1 MSGHRWAAR
10 AAAGAAAVAL
20 TVTGGAVARADDD
33 TASLIA
39 EQIADRSRD
48 ALLGVPSL
56 HLSARGD
63 LGGGGGDR
71 MSLDLTLDREG
82 NCAGGVDMG
91 EKGSVEIVKRAD
103 DVWLKPDKAFWETHV
118 PIGGSTFDTI
128 LDGRYMKAKAD
139 DPRLLTVTE
148 VCDLDTFR
156 ELITDNPDATGSGT
170 LTKGRE
176 TEVDG
181 TPVIPVTRTQ
191 GNERLTVD
199 VATEGEPYPVR
210 ITVRGADE
218 EGTVSFSGFGRPVP
232 AGTPAASETVD
243 VTALLGRSVKPV

>member
-20 TVTGGAVARADDD
+20 TVTGGALARADDD
-33 TASLIA
+33 IASLTA

-48 ALLGVPSL
+48 ALLGVSSL

-63 LGGGGGDR
+63 LDGGGDR
-71 MSLDLTLDREG
+71 MSVDLTLDREG

-91 EKGSVEIVKRAD
+91 EDGSVEIVKRAD

-118 PIGGSTFDTI
+118 PIGGSTFDAI

-156 ELITDNPDATGSGT
+156 ELITDNPDVTERGT

-176 TEVDG
+176 TEVNG
-181 TPVIPVTRTQ
+181 APVIPVTRTR

-218 EGTVSFSGFGRPVP
+218 EGTVSFSGFDRPVP
-232 AGTPAASETVD
+232 AETPAASETVD

>member
-1 MSGHRWAAR
+1 MSGHRWVAR
-10 AAAGAAAVAL
+10 AASGAAAVAL
-20 TVTGGAVARADDD
+20 TVTGGTVARADDD
-33 TASLIA
+33 LASLSA

-48 ALLGVPSL
+48 ALLGVSSL
-56 HLSARGD
+56 RLSARGD
-63 LGGGGGDR
+63 LDGSGDR
-71 MSLDLTLDREG
+71 MSVDLTLGRKGD
-82 NCAGGVDMG
+82 CTGGVDMG
-91 EKGSVEIVKRAD
+91 EDGSVEIVKRAD
-103 DVWLKPDKAFWETHV
+103 DVWLKPDKVFWENHV
-118 PIGGSTFDTI
+118 PIGGSTFDAI

-156 ELITDNPDATGSGT
+156 ELITDNRDAADRGT

-181 TPVIPVTRTQ
+181 VAVIPVTRAQ
-191 GNERLTVD
+191 GDERLTVY

-210 ITVRGADE
+210 IGVRGPDV
-218 EGTVSFSGFGRPVP
+218 EGTVTFSGFDRPVP
-232 AGTPAASETVD
+232 TETPSADETVD

>member
-20 TVTGGAVARADDD
+20 TVTGGAVAQADDD
-33 TASLIA
+33 IAALTA

-48 ALLGVPSL
+48 ALLGVSSL

-63 LGGGGGDR
+63 LDGSGDR
-71 MSLDLTLDREG
+71 MSVDLTLDREG

-91 EKGSVEIVKRAD
+91 EDGSVEIVKRAD

-118 PIGGSTFDTI
+118 PIGGSTFDAI

-139 DPRLLTVTE
+139 DPRLITVTE

-156 ELITDNPDATGSGT
+156 ELITDNPDVTERGT

-176 TEVDG
+176 TEVNG
-181 TPVIPVTRTQ
+181 APVIPVTRTQ
-191 GNERLTVD
+191 GTERLTVD

-210 ITVRGADE
+210 ITVQGAEE
-218 EGTVSFSGFGRPVP
+218 EGTVSFSGFDRPVP
-232 AGTPAASETVD
+232 AETPAASETVD

>member
-10 AAAGAAAVAL
+10 TAAGAAAVAL
-20 TVTGGAVARADDD
+20 TVTGGAVAQADDD
-33 TASLIA
+33 IAALRA

-48 ALLGVPSL
+48 ALLQVSSL
-56 HLSARGD
+56 HLSARGSLD
-63 LGGGGGDR
+63 GSGDR
-71 MSLDLTLDREG
+71 MSVDLTLDRAG

-91 EKGSVEIVKRAD
+91 EDGSVEIVKRAD
-103 DVWLKPDKAFWETHV
+103 DVWLKPDRAFWETHV
-118 PIGGSTFDTI
+118 PIGGATFDAI
-128 LDGRYMKAKAD
+128 LDGRYMQAKAD
-139 DPRLLTVTE
+139 DARLLTVTE

-156 ELITDNPDATGSGT
+156 ELITDNRDAAERGT

-181 TPVIPVTRTQ
+181 APVIPVTRTQ
-191 GNERLTVD
+191 GEERLTMY

-210 ITVRGADE
+210 ITVQGAE
-218 EGTVSFSGFGRPVP
+218 EGTVNFSGFDRPVP
-232 AGTPAASETVD
+232 AETPAASETVD

>member
-10 AAAGAAAVAL
+10 TAAGAAAVAL

-33 TASLIA
+33 IASLSA

-48 ALLGVPSL
+48 ALLQVSSL
-56 HLSARGD
+56 HLSARGSLD
-63 LGGGGGDR
+63 GSGDR
-71 MSLDLTLDREG
+71 MSVDLTLDRAG

-91 EKGSVEIVKRAD
+91 EDGSVEIVKRAG
-103 DVWLKPDKAFWETHV
+103 DVWLKPDRAFWETHV
-118 PIGGSTFDTI
+118 PIGGATFDAI
-128 LDGRYMKAKAD
+128 LDGRYLQAKAD
-139 DPRLLTVTE
+139 DARLLTVTE

-156 ELITDNPDATGSGT
+156 ELITDNRDAAERGT

-181 TPVIPVTRTQ
+181 APVIPVTRAQ
-191 GNERLTVD
+191 GDERLTVY

-210 ITVRGADE
+210 IAVQGAEE
-218 EGTVSFSGFGRPVP
+218 EGTVNFSGFDRPVP
-232 AGTPAASETVD
+232 AETPAASETVD

>member
-10 AAAGAAAVAL
+10 TAAGAAAVAL

-33 TASLIA
+33 IASLSA

-48 ALLGVPSL
+48 ALLQVSSL
-56 HLSARGD
+56 HLSARGSLD
-63 LGGGGGDR
+63 GSGDR
-71 MSLDLTLDREG
+71 MSVDLTLDRAG

-91 EKGSVEIVKRAD
+91 EDGSVEIVKRAG
-103 DVWLKPDKAFWETHV
+103 DVWLKPDRAFWETHV
-118 PIGGSTFDTI
+118 PIGGATFDAI
-128 LDGRYMKAKAD
+128 LDGRYLQAKAD
-139 DPRLLTVTE
+139 DARLLTVTE

-156 ELITDNPDATGSGT
+156 ELITDNRDAAERGT

-181 TPVIPVTRTQ
+181 APVIPVTRAQ
-191 GNERLTVD
+191 GDERLTVY

-210 ITVRGADE
+210 ITVQGAEE
-218 EGTVSFSGFGRPVP
+218 EGTVNFSGFDRPVP
-232 AGTPAASETVD
+232 AETPAASETVD

>member
-20 TVTGGAVARADDD
+20 TVTGGAVAQADDD
-33 TASLIA
+33 IASLSA

-48 ALLGVPSL
+48 ALLQVSSL
-56 HLSARGD
+56 HLSARGSLD
-63 LGGGGGDR
+63 GSGDR
-71 MSLDLTLDREG
+71 MSVDLTLDRAG

-91 EKGSVEIVKRAD
+91 EDGSVEIVKRAD
-103 DVWLKPDKAFWETHV
+103 DVWLKPDRAFWETHV
-118 PIGGSTFDTI
+118 PIGGATFDAI
-128 LDGRYMKAKAD
+128 LDGRYLQAKAD
-139 DPRLLTVTE
+139 DARLLTVTE

-156 ELITDNPDATGSGT
+156 ELITDNRDAAERGT

-181 TPVIPVTRTQ
+181 APVIPVTRAQ
-191 GNERLTVD
+191 GEERLTVY

-210 ITVRGADE
+210 ITVQGAEE
-218 EGTVSFSGFGRPVP
+218 EGTVNFSGFDRPVP
-232 AGTPAASETVD
+232 AETPAASETVD

>member
-20 TVTGGAVARADDD
+20 TVTGGAVAQADDD
-33 TASLIA
+33 IASLTA

-48 ALLGVPSL
+48 ALLGVSSL

-63 LGGGGGDR
+63 LDGSGDR
-71 MSLDLTLDREG
+71 MSVDLTLDREG

-91 EKGSVEIVKRAD
+91 EDGSVEIVKRAD

-118 PIGGSTFDTI
+118 PIGGSTFDAI

-156 ELITDNPDATGSGT
+156 ELITDNPDATERGT

-176 TEVDG
+176 TEVNG

-191 GNERLTVD
+191 GTERLTVD

-218 EGTVSFSGFGRPVP
+218 EGTVSFSGFDRPVP
-232 AGTPAASETVD
+232 AETPAASETVD

>member
-20 TVTGGAVARADDD
+20 TVTGGAVAQADDD
-33 TASLIA
+33 IASLTA

-48 ALLGVPSL
+48 ALLGVSSL
-56 HLSARGD
+56 HLSARGSLD
-63 LGGGGGDR
+63 GSGDR
-71 MSLDLTLDREG
+71 MSVDLTLDREG

-91 EKGSVEIVKRAD
+91 EDGSVEIVKRAD

-118 PIGGSTFDTI
+118 PIGGSTFDAI

-148 VCDLDTFR
+148 TCDLDTFR
-156 ELITDNPDATGSGT
+156 ELIKDNPDATERGA

-176 TEVDG
+176 TEVNG
-181 TPVIPVTRTQ
+181 APVIPVTRTQ
-191 GNERLTVD
+191 GEERVTVY

-218 EGTVSFSGFGRPVP
+218 EGSVSFSGFDRPVP
-232 AGTPAASETVD
+232 ARTPSADETVD
-243 VTALLGRSVKPV
+243 VTALLGRSVKPT

>member
-1 MSGHRWAAR
+1 MSGHRWVAR
-10 AAAGAAAVAL
+10 AAAGAMAVAL
-20 TVTGGAVARADDD
+20 TVAGGAVAQADDD
-33 TASLIA
+33 IASLSA

-48 ALLGVPSL
+48 ALLGVSSL
-56 HLSARGD
+56 HLSVRGD
-63 LGGGGGDR
+63 LDGSGEG
-71 MSLDLTLDREG
+71 MSVDLTLDRDG

-91 EKGSVEIVKRAD
+91 DDGSVEIVKRAD

-118 PIGGSTFDTI
+118 PTGGSTFDTI

-148 VCDLDTFR
+148 ICDLDTYR
-156 ELITDNPDATGSGT
+156 KLITDNADAAGRGT

-176 TEVDG
+176 TEVNG
-181 TPVIPVTRTQ
+181 APVVPVTRAR
-191 GNERLTVD
+191 GDERVTVY

-210 ITVRGADE
+210 ITVRGTGE
-218 EGTVSFSGFGRPVP
+218 EGAVSFSGFDRPVP
-232 AGTPAASETVD
+232 AETPSADETVD

>member
-20 TVTGGAVARADDD
+20 TVTGGAVAQADDD
-33 TASLIA
+33 IASLTA

-48 ALLGVPSL
+48 ALLGVSSL

-63 LGGGGGDR
+63 LDGSGDR
-71 MSLDLTLDREG
+71 MSVDLTLDREG

-91 EKGSVEIVKRAD
+91 EDGSVEIVKRAD

-118 PIGGSTFDTI
+118 PIGGSTFDAI

-139 DPRLLTVTE
+139 DPRLITVTE

-156 ELITDNPDATGSGT
+156 ELITDNPDATERGT

-176 TEVDG
+176 TEVNG
-181 TPVIPVTRTQ
+181 APVIPVTRTQ

-218 EGTVSFSGFGRPVP
+218 EGAVSFSGFDRPVP
-232 AGTPAASETVD
+232 AETPAASETVD

>member
-20 TVTGGAVARADDD
+20 TVTGGAVAQADDD
-33 TASLIA
+33 IASLTA

-48 ALLGVPSL
+48 ALLGVSSL

-63 LGGGGGDR
+63 LDGSGDR
-71 MSLDLTLDREG
+71 MSVDLTLDREG

-91 EKGSVEIVKRAD
+91 EDGSVEIVKRAD

-118 PIGGSTFDTI
+118 PIGGSTFDPI

-139 DPRLLTVTE
+139 DPRLITVTE

-156 ELITDNPDATGSGT
+156 ELITDNPDATERGT

-176 TEVDG
+176 TEVNG

-218 EGTVSFSGFGRPVP
+218 EGAVSFSGFDRPVP
-232 AGTPAASETVD
+232 AETPAASETVD

>member
-20 TVTGGAVARADDD
+20 TVTGGAVAQADDD
-33 TASLIA
+33 IASLTA

-48 ALLGVPSL
+48 ALLGVSSL

-63 LGGGGGDR
+63 LDGSGDR
-71 MSLDLTLDREG
+71 MSVDLTLDREG
-82 NCAGGVDMG
+82 NCAGGIDMG
-91 EKGSVEIVKRAD
+91 EDGSVEIVKRAD

-118 PIGGSTFDTI
+118 PIGGSTFDAI

-156 ELITDNPDATGSGT
+156 ELITDNPDATERGT

-176 TEVDG
+176 TEVNG
-181 TPVIPVTRTQ
+181 APVVPVTRTQ
-191 GNERLTVD
+191 GNGRLTVD

-218 EGTVSFSGFGRPVP
+218 EGTVSFSGFDRPVP
-232 AGTPAASETVD
+232 AETPAASETVD

>member
-20 TVTGGAVARADDD
+20 TVTGGAVAQADDD
-33 TASLIA
+33 IASLGA
-39 EQIADRSRD
+39 EQIADRSRE
-48 ALLGVPSL
+48 ALLGVSSL
-56 HLSARGD
+56 HLSARGSV
-63 LGGGGGDR
+63 GGSGER
-71 MSLDLTLDREG
+71 MSIDLTLDREG
-82 NCAGGVDMG
+82 NCAGGVDTG
-91 EKGSVEIVKRAD
+91 EDGSVEIVKRAD

-118 PIGGSTFDTI
+118 PIGGSTFDAI

-156 ELITDNPDATGSGT
+156 ELLADNADAADRGT
-170 LTKGRE
+170 LTKGAE
-176 TEVDG
+176 TEVNG
-181 TPVIPVTRTQ
+181 APVVPVTRAQ
-191 GNERLTVD
+191 GDERLTVY

-210 ITVRGADE
+210 ITADGPDE
-218 EGTVSFSGFGRPVP
+218 KGTVDFSGFDRPVP
-232 AGTPAASETVD
+232 DTTPSADETVD

>member
-20 TVTGGAVARADDD
+20 TVTGGAVAQADDD
-33 TASLIA
+33 IASLGA
-39 EQIADRSRD
+39 EEIADRSRD
-48 ALLGVPSL
+48 ALLGVSSL
-56 HLSARGD
+56 HLSARGSLD
-63 LGGGGGDR
+63 GSGDP
-71 MSLDLTLDREG
+71 MSVDLTLDREG

-91 EKGSVEIVKRAD
+91 EDGSVEIVKRAG

-118 PIGGSTFDTI
+118 PVGGSTFDAI

-156 ELITDNPDATGSGT
+156 ELIKDNADAADRGT

-176 TEVDG
+176 TEVNG
-181 TPVIPVTRTQ
+181 EPVIPVTRAQ
-191 GNERLTVD
+191 GDERLTVY
-199 VATEGEPYPVR
+199 VATDGEPYPVR
-210 ITVRGADE
+210 IAVRGPGE
-218 EGTVSFSGFGRPVP
+218 EGTVNFSGFDRPVP
-232 AGTPAASETVD
+232 ARTPSADETVD

>member
-10 AAAGAAAVAL
+10 VAAGAAAVAL
-20 TVTGGAVARADDD
+20 TVTGGAVAQADDD
-33 TASLIA
+33 IASLGA

-48 ALLGVPSL
+48 ALLQVSSL
-56 HLSARGD
+56 HLSARGSLD
-63 LGGGGGDR
+63 GSGDR
-71 MSLDLTLDREG
+71 MSVDLTLDRAG

-91 EKGSVEIVKRAD
+91 EDGSVEIVKRAD

-118 PIGGSTFDTI
+118 PIGGATFDAI

-139 DPRLLTVTE
+139 DARLLTVTE

-156 ELITDNPDATGSGT
+156 ELITDNRDAAERGT

-181 TPVIPVTRTQ
+181 APVIPVTRTQ
-191 GNERLTVD
+191 GEERLTVY

-210 ITVRGADE
+210 ITVQGAEE
-218 EGTVSFSGFGRPVP
+218 EGTVDFSGFDRPVP
-232 AGTPAASETVD
+232 AETPAASETVD

>member
-20 TVTGGAVARADDD
+20 TVTGGAVAQADDD
-33 TASLIA
+33 IASLTA

-48 ALLGVPSL
+48 ALLGVSSL

-63 LGGGGGDR
+63 LDGSGEQ
-71 MSLDLTLDREG
+71 MSVDLTLDREG

-91 EKGSVEIVKRAD
+91 EDGSVEIVKRAD

-118 PIGGSTFDTI
+118 PIGGSTFDAI

-156 ELITDNPDATGSGT
+156 ELITDNPDATERGT

-176 TEVDG
+176 TEVNG
-181 TPVIPVTRTQ
+181 APVIPVTRTQ
-191 GNERLTVD
+191 GDERLTVD

-218 EGTVSFSGFGRPVP
+218 EGTVTFSGFDRPVP
-232 AGTPAASETVD
+232 AQTPSADETVD
-243 VTALLGRSVKPV
+243 VTALLGRSVKPT

>member
-20 TVTGGAVARADDD
+20 TVTGGAVAQADDD
-33 TASLIA
+33 IASLGA

-48 ALLGVPSL
+48 ALLGVSSL
-56 HLSARGD
+56 HLSARGSLD
-63 LGGGGGDR
+63 GSGDP
-71 MSLDLTLDREG
+71 MSVDLTLDREG

-91 EKGSVEIVKRAD
+91 EDGSVEIVKRAG

-118 PIGGSTFDTI
+118 PVGGSTFDAI

-156 ELITDNPDATGSGT
+156 ELITDNADAADRGT

-176 TEVDG
+176 TEVNG
-181 TPVIPVTRTQ
+181 EPVIPVTRAQ
-191 GNERLTVD
+191 GDERLTVY
-199 VATEGEPYPVR
+199 VATDGEPYPVR
-210 ITVRGADE
+210 IAVRGSGE
-218 EGTVSFSGFGRPVP
+218 EGTVNFSGFDRPVP
-232 AGTPAASETVD
+232 ARTPSADETVD

>member
-20 TVTGGAVARADDD
+20 TVTGGAVAQADDD
-33 TASLIA
+33 IASLTA

-48 ALLGVPSL
+48 ALLGVSSL

-63 LGGGGGDR
+63 LDGSGEQ
-71 MSLDLTLDREG
+71 MSVDLTLDREG

-91 EKGSVEIVKRAD
+91 EDGSVEIVKRAD

-118 PIGGSTFDTI
+118 PIGGSTFDAI

-156 ELITDNPDATGSGT
+156 ELITDNPDAAERGT

-176 TEVDG
+176 TEVNG
-181 TPVIPVTRTQ
+181 APVIPVTRTQ
-191 GNERLTVD
+191 GDERLTVD

-218 EGTVSFSGFGRPVP
+218 EGTVTFSGFDRPVP
-232 AGTPAASETVD
+232 AQTPSADETVD
-243 VTALLGRSVKPV
+243 VTALLGRSVKPT

>member
-1 MSGHRWAAR
+1 MSGHRWAAQ
-10 AAAGAAAVAL
+10 AATGAAVVAL
-20 TVTGGAVARADDD
+20 TVTGGAVAQADDD
-33 TASLIA
+33 IASLSA

-48 ALLGVPSL
+48 ALLRASSL
-56 HLSARGD
+56 HLSARGSLD
-63 LGGGGGDR
+63 GSGDR
-71 MSLDLTLDREG
+71 MSVDLTLDRAG

-91 EKGSVEIVKRAD
+91 EDGSVEIVKRAD

-118 PIGGSTFDTI
+118 PIGGATFDAI

-156 ELITDNPDATGSGT
+156 ELVTDNPDATERGT

-176 TEVDG
+176 TEVNG

-191 GNERLTVD
+191 GTERLTVD

-210 ITVRGADE
+210 ITVRGAE
-218 EGTVSFSGFGRPVP
+218 EGTVNFSGFDRPVP

>member
-20 TVTGGAVARADDD
+20 TVTGGAVAQADDD
-33 TASLIA
+33 IASLGA

-48 ALLGVPSL
+48 ALLQVSSL
-56 HLSARGD
+56 HLSARGSLD
-63 LGGGGGDR
+63 GSGER
-71 MSLDLTLDREG
+71 MSVDLTLDRAG

-91 EKGSVEIVKRAD
+91 EDGSVEIVKRAD

-118 PIGGSTFDTI
+118 PIGGATFDAI

-139 DPRLLTVTE
+139 DARLLTVTE

-156 ELITDNPDATGSGT
+156 ELITDNRDAAERGT
-170 LTKGRE
+170 LSKGQE

-181 TPVIPVTRTQ
+181 APVIPVTRAQ
-191 GNERLTVD
+191 GEKRLTVY

-210 ITVRGADE
+210 ITVQGAE
-218 EGTVSFSGFGRPVP
+218 EGTVDFSGFDRPVP
-232 AGTPAASETVD
+232 AETPAASETVD

>member
-20 TVTGGAVARADDD
+20 TVTGGAVAQADDD
-33 TASLIA
+33 TASLTA

-48 ALLGVPSL
+48 ALLRVPSL

-176 TEVDG
+176 TEVGG

-191 GNERLTVD
+191 GSERLTVD

>member
-20 TVTGGAVARADDD
+20 TVTSGAVAQADDD
-33 TASLIA
+33 VASLTA

-48 ALLGVPSL
+48 ALLGVSSL

-63 LGGGGGDR
+63 LDGSGDR
-71 MSLDLTLDREG
+71 MSVDLTLDREG
-82 NCAGGVDMG
+82 NCAGSVDMG
-91 EKGSVEIVKRAD
+91 EDGSVEIVKRAD

-118 PIGGSTFDTI
+118 PIGGSTFDAI

-139 DPRLLTVTE
+139 DPRLITVTE

-156 ELITDNPDATGSGT
+156 ELITDNPDATERGT

-176 TEVDG
+176 TEVNG

-218 EGTVSFSGFGRPVP
+218 EGAVSFSGFDRPVP
-232 AGTPAASETVD
+232 AETPAASETVD

>member
-20 TVTGGAVARADDD
+20 TVTGGAVAQADDD
-33 TASLIA
+33 IASLTA

-48 ALLGVPSL
+48 ALLGVSSL

-63 LGGGGGDR
+63 LDGGGDR
-71 MSLDLTLDREG
+71 MSVDLTLDREG
-82 NCAGGVDMG
+82 NCAGGIDMG
-91 EKGSVEIVKRAD
+91 EDGSVEIVKRAD

-118 PIGGSTFDTI
+118 PIGGSTFDAI

-156 ELITDNPDATGSGT
+156 ELIADNPDATERGT

-176 TEVDG
+176 TEVNG
-181 TPVIPVTRTQ
+181 APVIPVTRTQ
-191 GNERLTVD
+191 GKERVTVD

-218 EGTVSFSGFGRPVP
+218 EGTVSFSGFDRPVP
-232 AGTPAASETVD
+232 ARTPAADETVD
-243 VTALLGRSVKPV
+243 VTALLGRSVKPT

>member
-10 AAAGAAAVAL
+10 AAAGAAGVAL
-20 TVTGGAVARADDD
+20 TVTGGAVAQADDD
-33 TASLIA
+33 IASLSA

-48 ALLGVPSL
+48 ALLQVSSL
-56 HLSARGD
+56 HLSARGS
-63 LGGGGGDR
+63 LGGSGER
-71 MSLDLTLDREG
+71 TSVDLTLDRAG

-91 EKGSVEIVKRAD
+91 EDGSVEIVKRAD

-118 PIGGSTFDTI
+118 PIGGATFDSI

-139 DPRLLTVTE
+139 DARLLTVTE

-156 ELITDNPDATGSGT
+156 ELITDNRDAAQRGT

-176 TEVDG
+176 TEVNG
-181 TPVIPVTRTQ
+181 APVIPVTRAQ
-191 GNERLTVD
+191 GEERLTVY

-210 ITVRGADE
+210 ITVQGAEE
-218 EGTVSFSGFGRPVP
+218 EGTVNFSGFDRPVP
-232 AGTPAASETVD
+232 AETPAASETVD